1 MSAKN
6 SFYEGTNVIATVNFR
21 ADGAAFPPNTVH
33 WTLRNE
39 TADAEVVALTSVT
52 AADSV
57 EISISAAYITIHDG
71 RNKREK
77 YSLTVFSDYGLATQI
92 PEVVK
97 FWVTN
102 ISALS

>member
-21 ADGAAFPPNTVH
+21 ADGVAFPPTTVH

-39 TADAEVVALTSVT
+39 TADKEVVPLTSVT
-52 AADSV
+52 PADSV
-57 EISISAAYITIHDG
+57 TISISAAYITIEDDS
-71 RNKREK
+71 NKREK
-77 YSLTVFSDYGLATQI
+77 YSLTVFSNHGLDTQI
-92 PEVVK
+92 PEVVT
-97 FWVTN
+97 FWVQN